1 MIIGTFG
8 GDLKDKGVGV
18 FGKKVKLFL
27 FDSISFNVF
36 RGINPVGAG
45 NSSDR
50 LGSGGVQAGEVSLS
64 RTSDA
69 SDALIVQA
77 MCTATK
83 PIDKVTLTINNGDTN
98 STIDYVVLELS
109 EVYISSYSSSSGG
122 DKPGASISL
131 SYTKFSFKTTSTKSD
146 NTSEGN
152 NTFVWDVAKAAKG

>member
-18 FGKKVKLFL
+18 FGTKAKLFL

-36 RGINPVGAG
+36 RGINPVGPG

-50 LGSGGVQAGEVSLS
+50 LGSGGVQAGEISLS

-69 SDALIVQA
+69 SDALILQS

-83 PIDKVTLTINNGDTN
+83 PIDKVILSINNGDTK
-98 STIDYVVLELS
+98 SPIDYVVLELS
-109 EVYISSYSSSSGG
+109 DVYISSYSSSSGG

-131 SYTKFSFKTTSTKSD
+131 SYTKFSFKTSSTKSD
-146 NTSEGN
+146 STSEGN
-152 NTFVWDVAKAAKG
+152 NTFIWDVAKAAKG